1 MTTFGDELLEQ
12 VTAVDADRLPL
23 EPKPQLPTVDH
34 KADIVRITER
44 VGRGA

>member
-1 MTTFGDELLEQ
+1 MNQSRGEQ

-34 KADIVRITER
+34 KADIVQIARRT
-44 VGRGA
+44 GRTAS